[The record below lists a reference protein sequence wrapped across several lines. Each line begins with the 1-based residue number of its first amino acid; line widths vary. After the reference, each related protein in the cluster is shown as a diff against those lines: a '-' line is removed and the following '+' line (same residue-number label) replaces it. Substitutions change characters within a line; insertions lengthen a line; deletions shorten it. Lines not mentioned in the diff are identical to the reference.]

1 MKKKYVKFIDNGG
14 FVLFPVSGLLVIG
27 AVAIGAQILIGITLF
42 VQLMLIAGYYTFKTN
57 SIFREPLVRHSIEY
71 CRIEAEEGAFILN
84 TRISITAIGNI
95 GFDESNMTLKELYE
109 GLKKNNDCYAK
120 FYFVDGVFHYDNGC
134 IQFTQSFS
142 SSRVSGFDLL
152 SCIEKHSELFE
163 LPLSQVHEKLIFY
176 TNKDLLSVSSP
187 FARKRH
193 LYLLDLENYF
203 NTQYFVHNN
212 GLNLNSAFGSDQ
224 NIVKHLFA
232 LALLTGDDL
241 DLKYWK
247 YPKGFV
253 YGATVNDESDEFDIC
268 HDIEDKTYNFNLIQ
282 NQKPAEGSSIS
293 CISQPGYE
301 KIRNSIEEI
310 DHKIADG
317 CTFSII
323 STGKWESVY
332 KKEILSLLDA
342 DKSVSKEN
350 QDRIMQILS
359 QLLNDLEVKA
369 NHEREEKI
377 DITISALEKIAA
389 MDGLNDDMDIFS
401 SKNTGKAGS

>member
-1 MKKKYVKFIDNGG
+1 MRKKYVEFIDNGG
-14 FVLFPVSGLLVIG
+14 FVLFPVSGLLVVV
-27 AVAIGAQILIGITLF
+27 AVAIGTQILIGITLF
-42 VQLMLIAGYYTFKTN
+42 VQLMLIAGYYTIKTN
-57 SIFREPLVRHSIEY
+57 SLFREPLVRHSIEY
-71 CRIEAEEGAFILN
+71 CRIEAEEDAFCLN

-95 GFDESNMTLKELYE
+95 DFDESNMTLKELYE
-109 GLKKNNDCYAK
+109 SLKKNNDCYAK
-120 FYFVDGVFHYDNGC
+120 FYFVNGILHYDNGC
-134 IQFTQSFS
+134 IRFAQSFS

-152 SCIEKHSELFE
+152 SCIEKRSELFE
-163 LPLSQVHEKLIFY
+163 LPLNQVHEKLIFY

-224 NIVKHLFA
+224 NTVKHLFA

-253 YGATVNDESDEFDIC
+253 YGTIANSKSDESNIC
-268 HDIEDKTYNFNLIQ
+268 HGLEDETYNSNL
-282 NQKPAEGSSIS
+282 NRKVKQKEEPSRDYIS
-293 CISQPGYE
+293 RSDYK
-301 KIRNSIEEI
+301 KIRNSIKEI
-310 DHKIADG
+310 DCKIADG

-323 STGKWESVY
+323 SLSKWESVY

-342 DKSVSKEN
+342 DKSVSEEN

-359 QLLNDLEVKA
+359 QLLKDLEAKA
-369 NHEREEKI
+369 DHEQEEKI

-401 SKNTGKAGS
+401 SKNTEKADS